1 MLNIVPELNK
11 QLLWIS
17 NYFWVQNYQHY
28 ISWLDKSITYS
39 EQTWLLEC
47 RNDFWRNVLPNM
59 LLLGQN
65 AVLVVKKTLQNFY
78 QCSFTILNVVLCYN
92 WSVEGWNCTGF
103 SADWHKTELVQ
114 RRQSW
119 LDWDTIIWE
128 RQMKI
133 EYESKSVTLF
143 LPRQMWADDWWTKS
157 DEVSI

>member
-78 QCSFTILNVVLCYN
+78 QWFIVSFLNLDCSKPYSQECPTTFRKIHIVVEEN
-92 WSVEGWNCTGF
+92 F
-103 SADWHKTELVQ
+103 
-114 RRQSW
+114 
-119 LDWDTIIWE
+119 
-128 RQMKI
+128 
-133 EYESKSVTLF
+133 
-143 LPRQMWADDWWTKS
+143 
-157 DEVSI
+157 

>member
-78 QCSFTILNVVLCYN
+78 QCMKKKGIAYN
-92 WSVEGWNCTGF
+92 IV
-103 SADWHKTELVQ
+103 ALA
-114 RRQSW
+114 
-119 LDWDTIIWE
+119 
-128 RQMKI
+128 
-133 EYESKSVTLF
+133 Y
-143 LPRQMWADDWWTKS
+143 LPN
-157 DEVSI
+157 ICGN